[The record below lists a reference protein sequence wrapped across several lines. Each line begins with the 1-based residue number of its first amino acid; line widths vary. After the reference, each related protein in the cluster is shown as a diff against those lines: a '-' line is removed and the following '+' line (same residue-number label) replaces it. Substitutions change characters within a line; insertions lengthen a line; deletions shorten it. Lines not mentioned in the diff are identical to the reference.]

1 MDDST
6 DAGTLLPPAT
16 VGPEYMTEK
25 THYLAEKVAEMRE
38 RGETWD
44 LRTLQTASKPTV
56 TVEGKEAILL
66 AANNYLDLANDPRV
80 KDAARE
86 AIDDYGMG
94 AGSDWSIAGYME
106 IQEQLHEAIAEF
118 KETEAGVAFQ
128 TGFAVNAGVLP
139 QLLDDGDV
147 YISDELNH
155 GSIIDGV
162 RLSPADVKIYDHSD
176 VGDLEDTLESVHDE
190 YERMIV
196 VTDGVFSMDGDVAPM
211 GEIQDLADEY
221 GAMTYVDDAH
231 GEGVLGEGH
240 GIGHEFGLQD
250 QIDFQMGTF
259 SKAAGAF
266 GGMLAG
272 DEEVIEFAYNT
283 ARTWLLSAGYPPAI
297 AAANIKALEIIEN
310 EPERVEKLWEN
321 REYFAEEMESMGWD
335 TGRSETPIVPAMVG
349 DSKKAKELGE
359 RLFENGIFALPIVF
373 PMVPR
378 GEARIRNQLSAG
390 HTKADIDEAL
400 RVYEEVGRDLDLI

>member
-1 MDDST
+1 MT
-6 DAGTLLPPAT
+6 D
-16 VGPEYMTEK
+16 K
-25 THYLAEKVAEMRE
+25 TQYLAEKVEEMRE
-38 RGETWD
+38 RGETWE
-44 LRTLQTASKPTV
+44 LKTLQSPSQPNV
-56 TVEGKEAILL
+56 TVEGEEAVLL
-66 AANNYLDLANDPRV
+66 AANNYLDLANDPRI
-80 KDAARE
+80 KEAAQE
-86 AIDDYGMG
+86 TIEEFGMG
-94 AGSDWSIAGYME
+94 AGSDWSIAGYMQ
-106 IQEQLHEAIAEF
+106 IQEDLNEAIADF
-118 KETEAGVAFQ
+118 KDTEAGVSFQ
-128 TGFAVNAGVLP
+128 TGFSVNAGVLP
-139 QLLDDGDV
+139 QLLEDGDV

-162 RLSPADVKIYDHSD
+162 RLSPADVKIFDHADMGS
-176 VGDLEDTLESVHDE
+176 LEDTLESVYEE
-190 YERMIV
+190 YNRMIV

-211 GEIQDLADEY
+211 DEIQPLADEY
-221 GAMTYVDDAH
+221 GAMTWVDDAH
-231 GEGVLGEGH
+231 GEGVLGGGH
-240 GIGHEFGLQD
+240 GIAAEFGLEN

-259 SKAAGAF
+259 SKAAGGF

-297 AAANIKALEIIEN
+297 AAANKKALEIIEN

-321 REYFAEEMESMGWD
+321 REYFASEMKSMGWD

-349 DSKKAKELGE
+349 DSNKAKELGN

-390 HTKADIDEAL
+390 HSKADIDEAL

>member
-1 MDDST
+1 V
-6 DAGTLLPPAT
+6 P
-16 VGPEYMTEK
+16 
-25 THYLAEKVAEMRE
+25 
-38 RGETWD
+38 
-44 LRTLQTASKPTV
+44 
-56 TVEGKEAILL
+56 
-66 AANNYLDLANDPRV
+66 
-80 KDAARE
+80 
-86 AIDDYGMG
+86 
-94 AGSDWSIAGYME
+94 
-106 IQEQLHEAIAEF
+106 
-118 KETEAGVAFQ
+118 
-128 TGFAVNAGVLP
+128 
-139 QLLDDGDV
+139 
-147 YISDELNH
+147 
-155 GSIIDGV
+155 
-162 RLSPADVKIYDHSD
+162 
-176 VGDLEDTLESVHDE
+176 
-190 YERMIV
+190 
-196 VTDGVFSMDGDVAPM
+196 DGVFSMDGDVAPM

-390 HTKADIDEAL
+390 HTKEDIDEAL